1 MLVSKVY
8 YKLNINKIFELM
20 KSIII
25 ILALVLSLGLANA
38 QQGGQRQQRS
48 PEEIAKMQVERLTK
62 ELNLSK
68 TQQDSIHKY
77 ILSSSTEQQKLFK
90 DNAVNSGNREAYIKS
105 FQALR
110 EKQNVK
116 IKTFLN
122 EEQIKKYD
130 ELAKQRGPRSGGQ
143 RGQRPNNSNN

>member
-1 MLVSKVY
+1 
-8 YKLNINKIFELM
+8 M
-20 KSIII
+20 KSLIT
-25 ILALVLSLGLANA
+25 ILALVLSIGLANA

-48 PEEIAKMQVERLTK
+48 PEEMTKMQMERLTK

-68 TQQDSIHKY
+68 SQQDSIHKH

-90 DNAVNSGNREAYIKS
+90 DNAVNSGNRDAYMKS
-105 FQALR
+105 VQALR
-110 EKQNVK
+110 EKQNAK

-122 EEQIKKYD
+122 EDQIKKYD

-143 RGQRPNNSNN
+143 RGERPNNTNN

>member
-1 MLVSKVY
+1 M
-8 YKLNINKIFELM
+8 ITIM
-20 KSIII
+20 
-25 ILALVLSLGLANA
+25 ALVLSISFANA

-48 PEEIAKMQVERLTK
+48 PEEMAKMQTERLTK
-62 ELNLSK
+62 ELNLSQS
-68 TQQDSIHKY
+68 QQDSIHKH
-77 ILSSSTEQQKLFK
+77 ILASSTEQQKLFK
-90 DNAVNSGNREAYIKS
+90 DNAVKSDNRDAYVKS

-110 EKQNVK
+110 EKQTAK

-143 RGQRPNNSNN
+143 RGGRPNNTNN